1 MGNIGSICF
10 LPVCSE
16 CKKVIEQPVC
26 VTEIRRFPLRSI
38 NYEIDPEVCPNCG
51 AKFISITT
59 TVLDKR
65 LLEL

>member
-1 MGNIGSICF
+1 MGNIGSLYY

-16 CKKVIEQPVC
+16 CKKVIEQPVS

-59 TVLDKR
+59 TVPNKR